1 MLRPLTADRRP
12 RKDKMTYKFENLE
25 VWQLSLEYIDFIYQL
40 ADTLPRKE
48 EFNLK
53 SQIIRAATSISL
65 NIAEGSTSCSDGDQ
79 ARYIR
84 TAIGSL
90 IETVACLHLIRRR
103 DYMVDKTILKDIY
116 HKSEILFRKLQSF
129 RKSLK

>member
-1 MLRPLTADRRP
+1 MS
-12 RKDKMTYKFENLE
+12 YKFENLE
-25 VWQLSLEYIDFIYQL
+25 VWQLSLEYVDLIYHL
-40 ADTLPRKE
+40 TDTLPKKE
-48 EFNLK
+48 DFNLK

-65 NIAEGSTSCSDGDQ
+65 NIAEGSTSYSDGDQ

-103 DYMVDKTILKDIY
+103 DFIVDKKQVKAIY
-116 HKSEILFRKLQSF
+116 NKSEMLFRKLQSF

>member
-1 MLRPLTADRRP
+1 MS
-12 RKDKMTYKFENLE
+12 YKFENLD
-25 VWQLSLEYIDFIYQL
+25 VWKLSLEYIDLIYQL
-40 ADTLPRKE
+40 ADILPKKE

-53 SQIIRAATSISL
+53 SQMIRAATSISL

-90 IETVACLHLIRRR
+90 IETVACQHLIKRRN
-103 DYMVDKTILKDIY
+103 YEVDKKLIKETY
-116 HKSEILFRKLQSF
+116 QKSELLFRKLQSF

>member
-1 MLRPLTADRRP
+1 MS
-12 RKDKMTYKFENLE
+12 YKFENLE
-25 VWQLSLEYIDFIYQL
+25 VWQLSLEYIDLIYQL
-40 ADTLPRKE
+40 ADTFPKKE

-53 SQIIRAATSISL
+53 SQIIRAGTSISL
-65 NIAEGSTSCSDGDQ
+65 NIAEGSTSFSDGDQ

-103 DYMVDKTILKDIY
+103 DYMVDKTLIKDIY